1 LPSTGAGIG
10 VVCVSTVGVAGVK
23 CGDTG
28 GGTAKASGMP
38 DCTGMGEATGI
49 VEDHAEMAESS

>member
-1 LPSTGAGIG
+1 
-10 VVCVSTVGVAGVK
+10 VVGVSTVGVAGVK

-38 DCTGMGEATGI
+38 DCTRMGEATGI